1 MLSFLKMR
9 YPITNLGQM
18 ECTGDVCRRVVTPA
32 PGYVAPARSLM
43 RKDAFNLAN
52 TLATVIET
60 NPSCFEGEDLSV
72 AYALEQK
79 LRSYGSPVPEGMAV
93 PAVMLDLSEE
103 EARVAG
109 RAETCGQIPTIRPA
123 VPGGQPTP
131 STGPLPAGTRLP
143 EGPSQ
148 FPIVP
153 VAIGAGA
160 LGLIALIVSLA
171 K

>member
-1 MLSFLKMR
+1 MR
-9 YPITNLGQM
+9 YQVSNLGDVPGF
-18 ECTGDVCRRVVTPA
+18 ECTGDVCRRVVTPS
-32 PGYVAPARSLM
+32 PGYVAPARSLV

-60 NPSCFEGEDLSV
+60 NPNCFEGEDLSV

-79 LRSYGSPVPEGMAV
+79 LRSYGAPVPEGFAQT
-93 PAVMLDLSEE
+93 AVMLDLSEE

-109 RAETCGQIPTIRPA
+109 RAETCGQIPTIRSA
-123 VPGGQPTP
+123 VPGGQPIP
-131 STGPLPAGTRLP
+131 AVGPMPTGARLP

-160 LGLIALIVSLA
+160 LGLIALIVSIV

>member
-1 MLSFLKMR
+1 MR
-9 YPITNLGQM
+9 YRVANLGDVPGF

-32 PGYVAPARSLM
+32 PGYVAPARTII
-43 RKDAFNLAN
+43 RQDAFNLAN
-52 TLATVIET
+52 IIAKVIET

-79 LRSYGSPVPEGMAV
+79 LRDYGAPIPEGMAV
-93 PAVMLDLSEE
+93 PAVMLELSEE

-109 RAETCGQIPTIRPA
+109 RAESCGQPSPIQTALP
-123 VPGGQPTP
+123 PGTKGQPRT
-131 STGPLPAGTRLP
+131 STGPLPPGTRLP
-143 EGPSQ
+143 QGPAA

-160 LGLIALIVSLA
+160 LGLIALIVA
-171 K
+171 AVK